1 MDSKTFGS
9 RIRQA
14 REQFG
19 MSQDE
24 LAIAVSRDQRA
35 ISEYELGKR
44 KLSAADL
51 PLFARVLNVPLLF
64 FYEGEISLQD
74 LDRAMLDEFQQLP
87 SPEAKQTAIEIV
99 RVFSNFSKL
108 GSPEP

>member
-1 MDSKTFGS
+1 MDPKILGS

-14 REQFG
+14 REQLG

-24 LAIAVSRDQRA
+24 LAIEVSKDQRA

-51 PLFARVLNVPLLF
+51 PIFAQILKVPLLY

-87 SPEAKQTAIEIV
+87 SSEAKQTAIEIV
-99 RVFSNFSKL
+99 RVFSNFSRL
-108 GSPEP
+108 GS